1 MRALSARRS
10 VDGHPL
16 PIDQLKGTTPTESI
30 DFSGK
35 KLGVVSFIII
45 AACIGGN
52 EHLKQLK
59 CAACGRAIGPAISPP
74 YFTSTFARAVFPA
87 TSWWS

>member
-1 MRALSARRS
+1 M
-10 VDGHPL
+10 
-16 PIDQLKGTTPTESI
+16 PTESI

-35 KLGVVSFIII
+35 GLGVASAVII

-59 CAACGRAIGPAISPP
+59 CAALR
-74 YFTSTFARAVFPA
+74 V
-87 TSWWS
+87 